1 MIQVEKLTY
10 SFPEKDLYKNISFT
24 LQDGVHCALI
34 GSNGTG
40 KSTLIQMMMEPDEW
54 LYKGKIIRKNVG
66 RIGYVSQFF
75 KTSKENTMTVFEY
88 LSQYFVALQQ
98 KNEELCAEMATAENL
113 DAVFERYQKVLD
125 EIDAVDGNNYES
137 NIGKQL
143 KLAGMK
149 SMENMELGKLSG
161 GEYKLVQ
168 VIREMMQMPSLLIM
182 DEPDVFLDFENLNGL
197 RQLINSYKG
206 TILVITHNRYL
217 LNNCFNKIL
226 HLEDTDIQEFDGNFV
241 DYNFALLQRK
251 IELQEQVAEEL
262 EELERTRAMVDRLR
276 AKATRFD
283 NASFGRTVHAKQSQ
297 LDRLEA
303 RMIKAPFVE
312 VRLPEI
318 TLPVVGENVKMSADI
333 AEEVMVQNENAELV
347 TESVVSEGSDAEEAV
362 KAAEANEIK
371 AVVEET
377 TEDAAED
384 AAENETSEKAPVL
397 RVNDYR
403 LEFEDMLLEHV
414 SFDLMEGEKVA
425 IVGPNGTGKTTLL
438 RQIAAGTC
446 DAVTVGPNTE
456 IGFLSQNHSET
467 LNEEHTIFEE
477 FEELGFETKK
487 EVKEYLAKYFFT
499 EEVLDNRIGILSGGE
514 KNLLQLA
521 KISVGKANLLL
532 LDEPTSHLDIY
543 SQAALEKALAK
554 YKGTVLMVS
563 HDFYSIVNTMDYVL
577 LVEEK
582 TIRKMRV
589 RSFRKLI
596 YKNYFE
602 QEYLELEQKKKEL
615 EMRIEDCLRGNDF
628 ETAKS
633 ISEQLEVIVR
643 KM

>member
-1 MIQVEKLTY
+1 MIQVEKLSY
-10 SFPEKDLYKNISFT
+10 SFPEKDLYKDVSFT
-24 LQDGVHCALI
+24 LQDGAHCALI

-54 LYKGKIIRKNVG
+54 LYKGKIIRKDVG

-88 LSQYFVALQQ
+88 LSQYFVELQQ
-98 KNEELCAEMATAENL
+98 KNEALCAEMATSENL
-113 DAVFERYQKVLD
+113 DEVFERYQKVMD

-149 SMENMELGKLSG
+149 AMERMELGKLSG

-217 LNNCFNKIL
+217 LNHCFNKIL
-226 HLEDTDIQEFDGNFV
+226 HLEDADIQEFDGNFV
-241 DYNFALLQRK
+241 DYNFALLQKK
-251 IELQEQVAEEL
+251 IELQEQVAEEM

-318 TLPVVGENVKMSADI
+318 VLPVLET
-333 AEEVMVQNENAELV
+333 V
-347 TESVVSEGSDAEEAV
+347 TSESEEAEV
-362 KAAEANEIK
+362 TKG
-371 AVVEET
+371 
-377 TEDAAED
+377 
-384 AAENETSEKAPVL
+384 PVL
-397 RVNDYR
+397 SVQDYR
-403 LEFEDMLLEHV
+403 LEFEDMILENV
-414 SFDLMEGEKVA
+414 SFELNEGEKAA

-438 RQIAAGTC
+438 RQIVNGSSE
-446 DAVTVGPNTE
+446 AVSVRADVE
-456 IGFLSQNHSET
+456 VGFLSQNHSET
-467 LNEEHTIFEE
+467 LKEDDSIYKE
-477 FEELGFETKK
+477 FETLGFETNA
-487 EVKEYLAKYFFT
+487 EIRDYLAPYFFA
-499 EEVLDNRIGILSGGE
+499 EDVLDNRIGMLSGGE

-521 KISVGKANLLL
+521 KIGTGKAGLLL

-543 SQAALEKALAK
+543 SQAALEKALAD

-563 HDFYSIVNTMDYVL
+563 HDFYTIVNTMDYVL
-577 LVEEK
+577 YVEDK

-589 RSFRKLI
+589 RSFRKMI
-596 YKNYFE
+596 YKDYFE

-615 EMRIEDCLRGNDF
+615 EMRIEDCLRANDF
-628 ETAKS
+628 EKAKA
-633 ISEQLEVIVR
+633 ISEELEVIVR

>member
-1 MIQVEKLTY
+1 MIQVEKLSY
-10 SFPEKDLYKNISFT
+10 SFPEKDLYKNVSFT
-24 LQDGVHCALI
+24 LQDGAHCALI

-54 LYKGKIIRKNVG
+54 LYKGKIIRKDIG

-88 LSQYFVALQQ
+88 LSQYFVELQQ
-98 KNEELCAEMATAENL
+98 KNEELCAEMATSENL
-113 DAVFERYQKVLD
+113 DEVFERYQKVMD

-149 SMENMELGKLSG
+149 SMEGMELGKLSG

-226 HLEDTDIQEFDGNFV
+226 HLEDADIQEFDGNFV

-251 IELQEQVAEEL
+251 IELQEQVAEEM

-318 TLPVVGENVKMSADI
+318 VLPVLEQA
-333 AEEVMVQNENAELV
+333 
-347 TESVVSEGSDAEEAV
+347 
-362 KAAEANEIK
+362 AAEA
-371 AVVEET
+371 EET
-377 TEDAAED
+377 ENTEIV
-384 AAENETSEKAPVL
+384 SGPVL
-397 RVNDYR
+397 NVQDYR
-403 LEFEDMLLEHV
+403 LEFEDMILENV
-414 SFDLMEGEKVA
+414 SFELNEGEKVA

-438 RQIAAGTC
+438 RQIANRSSE
-446 DAVTVGPNTE
+446 AVSVRPDVE

-467 LNEEHTIFEE
+467 LSEDDTIYKE
-477 FEELGFETKK
+477 FEALGFETNTEIKQ
-487 EVKEYLAKYFFT
+487 YLAPYFFA
-499 EEVLDNRIGILSGGE
+499 EDVLDNRIGILSGGE

-521 KISVGKANLLL
+521 KIGAGKAGLLL

-543 SQAALEKALAK
+543 SQAALEKALAD

-563 HDFYSIVNTMDYVL
+563 HDFYTIVNTMDYVL
-577 LVEEK
+577 YVEDK

-589 RSFRKLI
+589 RSFRKMI
-596 YKNYFE
+596 YKDYFE

-615 EMRIEDCLRGNDF
+615 EMKIEDCLRANDF
-628 ETAKS
+628 EKAKA
-633 ISEQLEVIVR
+633 ISEELEVIVR
-643 KM
+643 KL

>member
-1 MIQVEKLTY
+1 MIQVEKLSY
-10 SFPEKDLYKNISFT
+10 SFPEKDLYKNVSFT
-24 LQDGVHCALI
+24 LQDGAHCALI

-54 LYKGKIIRKNVG
+54 LYKGKIIRKDIG

-88 LSQYFVALQQ
+88 LSQYFVELQQ
-98 KNEELCAEMATAENL
+98 KNEELCAEMATSENL
-113 DAVFERYQKVLD
+113 DEVFERYQKVMD

-149 SMENMELGKLSG
+149 SMEGMELGKLSG

-226 HLEDTDIQEFDGNFV
+226 HLEDADIQEFDGNFV

-251 IELQEQVAEEL
+251 IELQEQVAEEM

-318 TLPVVGENVKMSADI
+318 VLPVLEQA
-333 AEEVMVQNENAELV
+333 
-347 TESVVSEGSDAEEAV
+347 
-362 KAAEANEIK
+362 AAEA
-371 AVVEET
+371 EET
-377 TEDAAED
+377 EKTEIV
-384 AAENETSEKAPVL
+384 SGPVL
-397 RVNDYR
+397 NVQDYR
-403 LEFEDMLLEHV
+403 LEFEDMILENV
-414 SFDLMEGEKVA
+414 SFELNEGEKVA

-438 RQIAAGTC
+438 RQIANRSSE
-446 DAVTVGPNTE
+446 AVSVRPDVE

-467 LNEEHTIFEE
+467 LNEDDTIYKE
-477 FEELGFETKK
+477 FEALGFEANAEIKQ
-487 EVKEYLAKYFFT
+487 YLAPYFFA
-499 EEVLDNRIGILSGGE
+499 EDVLDNRIGILSGGE

-521 KISVGKANLLL
+521 KIGAGKAGLLL

-543 SQAALEKALAK
+543 SQAALEKALAD

-563 HDFYSIVNTMDYVL
+563 HDFYTIVNTMDYVL
-577 LVEEK
+577 YVEDK

-589 RSFRKLI
+589 RSFRKMI
-596 YKNYFE
+596 YKDYFE

-615 EMRIEDCLRGNDF
+615 EMKIEDCLRANDF
-628 ETAKS
+628 EKAKA
-633 ISEQLEVIVR
+633 ISEELEVIVR

>member
-1 MIQVEKLTY
+1 MIQVEKLSY
-10 SFPEKDLYKNISFT
+10 SFPEKDLYKNVSFT
-24 LQDGVHCALI
+24 LQDGAHCALI

-54 LYKGKIIRKNVG
+54 LYKGKIIRKDIG

-88 LSQYFVALQQ
+88 LSQYFVELQQ
-98 KNEELCAEMATAENL
+98 KNEELCAEMATSENL
-113 DAVFERYQKVLD
+113 DEVFERYQKVMD

-149 SMENMELGKLSG
+149 SMEGMELGKLSG

-226 HLEDTDIQEFDGNFV
+226 HLEDADIQEFDGNFV

-251 IELQEQVAEEL
+251 IELQEQVAEEM

-318 TLPVVGENVKMSADI
+318 VLPVLEQA
-333 AEEVMVQNENAELV
+333 
-347 TESVVSEGSDAEEAV
+347 
-362 KAAEANEIK
+362 AAEA
-371 AVVEET
+371 EET
-377 TEDAAED
+377 EKTEIV
-384 AAENETSEKAPVL
+384 SGPVL
-397 RVNDYR
+397 NVQDYR
-403 LEFEDMLLEHV
+403 LEFEDMILENV
-414 SFDLMEGEKVA
+414 SFELNEGEKVA

-438 RQIAAGTC
+438 RQIANRSSE
-446 DAVTVGPNTE
+446 AVSVRPDVE

-467 LNEEHTIFEE
+467 LNEDDTIYKE
-477 FEELGFETKK
+477 FEALGFETNAEIKQ
-487 EVKEYLAKYFFT
+487 YLAPYFFA
-499 EEVLDNRIGILSGGE
+499 EDVLDNRIGILSGGE

-521 KISVGKANLLL
+521 KIGAGKARLLL

-543 SQAALEKALAK
+543 SQAALEKALAD

-563 HDFYSIVNTMDYVL
+563 HDFYTIVNTMDYVL
-577 LVEEK
+577 YVEDK

-589 RSFRKLI
+589 RSFRKMI
-596 YKNYFE
+596 YKDYFE

-615 EMRIEDCLRGNDF
+615 EMKIEDCLRANDF
-628 ETAKS
+628 EKAKA
-633 ISEQLEVIVR
+633 ISEELEVIVR

>member
-1 MIQVEKLTY
+1 MIQVEKLSY
-10 SFPEKDLYKNISFT
+10 SFPEKDLYKNVSFT
-24 LQDGVHCALI
+24 LQDGAHCALI

-54 LYKGKIIRKNVG
+54 LYKGKIIRKDIG

-88 LSQYFVALQQ
+88 LSQYFVELQQ
-98 KNEELCAEMATAENL
+98 KNEALCAEMATSENL
-113 DAVFERYQKVLD
+113 DEVFERYQKVMD

-149 SMENMELGKLSG
+149 SMEGMELGKLSG

-226 HLEDTDIQEFDGNFV
+226 HLEDADIQEFDGNFV

-251 IELQEQVAEEL
+251 IELQEQVAEEM

-318 TLPVVGENVKMSADI
+318 VLPVLEKATVE
-333 AEEVMVQNENAELV
+333 AEE
-347 TESVVSEGSDAEEAV
+347 TETVSG
-362 KAAEANEIK
+362 
-371 AVVEET
+371 
-377 TEDAAED
+377 
-384 AAENETSEKAPVL
+384 PVL
-397 RVNDYR
+397 NVQDYR
-403 LEFEDMLLEHV
+403 LEFDDMILENV
-414 SFDLMEGEKVA
+414 SFELNEGEKVA

-438 RQIAAGTC
+438 RQIANRSSE
-446 DAVTVGPNTE
+446 AVFVRPDVE

-467 LNEEHTIFEE
+467 LNEEDTIYKE
-477 FEELGFETKK
+477 FEALGFETNAEIKN
-487 EVKEYLAKYFFT
+487 YLAPYFFA
-499 EEVLDNRIGILSGGE
+499 EDVLDNRIGILSGGE

-521 KISVGKANLLL
+521 KIGAGKAGLLL

-543 SQAALEKALAK
+543 SQAALEKALAD

-563 HDFYSIVNTMDYVL
+563 HDFYTIVNTMDYVFY
-577 LVEEK
+577 VEDK

-589 RSFRKLI
+589 RSFRKMI
-596 YKNYFE
+596 YKDYFE

-615 EMRIEDCLRGNDF
+615 EMRIEDCLRANDF
-628 ETAKS
+628 EKAKA
-633 ISEQLEVIVR
+633 ISEELEVIVR

>member
-1 MIQVEKLTY
+1 MIQVEKLSY
-10 SFPEKDLYKNISFT
+10 SFPEKDLYNNVSFT
-24 LQDGVHCALI
+24 LQDGAHCALI

-54 LYKGKIIRKNVG
+54 LYKGKIIRKDIG

-88 LSQYFVALQQ
+88 LSQYFVELQQ
-98 KNEELCAEMATAENL
+98 KNEELCTEMATSENL
-113 DAVFERYQKVLD
+113 DEVFERYQKLMD

-149 SMENMELGKLSG
+149 NMEGMELGKLSG

-226 HLEDTDIQEFDGNFV
+226 HLEDADIQEFDGNFV

-318 TLPVVGENVKMSADI
+318 KLPVLEQEVETAD
-333 AEEVMVQNENAELV
+333 
-347 TESVVSEGSDAEEAV
+347 
-362 KAAEANEIK
+362 
-371 AVVEET
+371 
-377 TEDAAED
+377 
-384 AAENETSEKAPVL
+384 APVL
-397 RVNDYR
+397 RVEDYR

-414 SFDLMEGEKVA
+414 SFDLNEGEKVA

-438 RQIAAGTC
+438 RQIANGSSE
-446 DAVTVGPNTE
+446 AVSVRPGVE
-456 IGFLSQNHSET
+456 VGFLSQNHSET
-467 LNEEHTIFEE
+467 LNEEDTIYKE
-477 FEELGFETKK
+477 FEALGFETNA
-487 EVKEYLAKYFFT
+487 EIREYLKPYFFA
-499 EEVLDNRIGILSGGE
+499 EDVLDNRIGILSGGE

-521 KISVGKANLLL
+521 KIGAGKAGLLL

-543 SQAALEKALAK
+543 SQAALEKALAE

-563 HDFYSIVNTMDYVL
+563 HDFYTIVNTMDYVL
-577 LVEEK
+577 YVEER

-589 RSFRKLI
+589 RSFRKMI
-596 YKNYFE
+596 YKDYFE

-615 EMRIEDCLRGNDF
+615 EMKIEDCLRANDF
-628 ETAKS
+628 EKAKA
-633 ISEQLEVIVR
+633 ISEELEVIVR

>member
-1 MIQVEKLTY
+1 MIQVEKLSY
-10 SFPEKDLYKNISFT
+10 SFPEKDLYKNVSFT
-24 LQDGVHCALI
+24 LQDGAHCALI

-54 LYKGKIIRKNVG
+54 LYKGKIIRKDIG

-88 LSQYFVALQQ
+88 LSQYFVELQQ
-98 KNEELCAEMATAENL
+98 KNEELCAEMATSENL
-113 DAVFERYQKVLD
+113 DEVFERYQKVMD

-149 SMENMELGKLSG
+149 SMEGMELGKLSG

-226 HLEDTDIQEFDGNFV
+226 HLEDADIQEFDGNFV

-251 IELQEQVAEEL
+251 IELQEQVAEEM

-318 TLPVVGENVKMSADI
+318 VLPVLEQA
-333 AEEVMVQNENAELV
+333 
-347 TESVVSEGSDAEEAV
+347 
-362 KAAEANEIK
+362 AAEA
-371 AVVEET
+371 EET
-377 TEDAAED
+377 ENTELV
-384 AAENETSEKAPVL
+384 SGPVL
-397 RVNDYR
+397 NVQDYR
-403 LEFEDMLLEHV
+403 LEFEDMILENV
-414 SFDLMEGEKVA
+414 SFELNEGEKVA

-438 RQIAAGTC
+438 RQIANRSSE
-446 DAVTVGPNTE
+446 AVSVRPDVE

-467 LNEEHTIFEE
+467 LNEDDTIYKE
-477 FEELGFETKK
+477 FEALGFETNAEIKQ
-487 EVKEYLAKYFFT
+487 YLAPYFFA
-499 EEVLDNRIGILSGGE
+499 EDVLDNRIGILSGGE

-521 KISVGKANLLL
+521 KIGAGKAGLLL

-543 SQAALEKALAK
+543 SQAALEKALAD

-563 HDFYSIVNTMDYVL
+563 HDFYTIVNTMDYVL
-577 LVEEK
+577 YVEDK

-589 RSFRKLI
+589 RSFRKMI
-596 YKNYFE
+596 YKDYFE

-615 EMRIEDCLRGNDF
+615 EMKIEDCLRANDF
-628 ETAKS
+628 EKAKA
-633 ISEQLEVIVR
+633 ISEELEVIVR

>member
-1 MIQVEKLTY
+1 MIQVEKLSY
-10 SFPEKDLYKNISFT
+10 SFPEKDLYKNVSFT
-24 LQDGVHCALI
+24 LQDGAHCALI

-54 LYKGKIIRKNVG
+54 LYKGKIIRKDIG

-88 LSQYFVALQQ
+88 LSQYFVELQQ
-98 KNEELCAEMATAENL
+98 KNEELCAEMATSENL
-113 DAVFERYQKVLD
+113 DEVFERYQKVMD

-149 SMENMELGKLSG
+149 SMEGMELGKLSG

-226 HLEDTDIQEFDGNFV
+226 HLEDADIQEFDGNFV

-251 IELQEQVAEEL
+251 IELQEQVAEEM

-318 TLPVVGENVKMSADI
+318 VLPVLEQA
-333 AEEVMVQNENAELV
+333 
-347 TESVVSEGSDAEEAV
+347 
-362 KAAEANEIK
+362 AAEA
-371 AVVEET
+371 EET
-377 TEDAAED
+377 ENTEIV
-384 AAENETSEKAPVL
+384 SGPVL
-397 RVNDYR
+397 NVQDYR
-403 LEFEDMLLEHV
+403 LEFEDMILENV
-414 SFDLMEGEKVA
+414 SFELNEGEKVA

-438 RQIAAGTC
+438 RQIANRSSE
-446 DAVTVGPNTE
+446 AVFVRPDVE

-467 LNEEHTIFEE
+467 LNEDDTIYKE
-477 FEELGFETKK
+477 FEALGFETNAEIKQ
-487 EVKEYLAKYFFT
+487 YLAPYFFA
-499 EEVLDNRIGILSGGE
+499 EDVLDNRIGILSGGE

-521 KISVGKANLLL
+521 KIGAGKAGLLL

-543 SQAALEKALAK
+543 SQAALEKALAD

-563 HDFYSIVNTMDYVL
+563 HDFYTIVNTMDYVL
-577 LVEEK
+577 YVEDK

-589 RSFRKLI
+589 RSFRKMI
-596 YKNYFE
+596 YKDYFE

-615 EMRIEDCLRGNDF
+615 EMKIEDCLRANDF
-628 ETAKS
+628 EKAKA
-633 ISEQLEVIVR
+633 ISEELEVIVR

>member
-1 MIQVEKLTY
+1 MIQVEKLSY
-10 SFPEKDLYKNISFT
+10 SFPEKDLYKNVSFT
-24 LQDGVHCALI
+24 LQDGAHCALI

-54 LYKGKIIRKNVG
+54 LYKGKIIRKDIG

-88 LSQYFVALQQ
+88 LSQYFVELQQ
-98 KNEELCAEMATAENL
+98 KNEALCAEMATSENL
-113 DAVFERYQKVLD
+113 DEVFERYQKVMD

-149 SMENMELGKLSG
+149 SMEGMELGKLSG

-226 HLEDTDIQEFDGNFV
+226 HLEDADIQEFDGNFV

-251 IELQEQVAEEL
+251 IELQEQVAEEM

-318 TLPVVGENVKMSADI
+318 VLPVLEKATAE
-333 AEEVMVQNENAELV
+333 AEE
-347 TESVVSEGSDAEEAV
+347 TETVSG
-362 KAAEANEIK
+362 
-371 AVVEET
+371 
-377 TEDAAED
+377 
-384 AAENETSEKAPVL
+384 PVL
-397 RVNDYR
+397 NVQDYR
-403 LEFEDMLLEHV
+403 LEFDDMILENV
-414 SFDLMEGEKVA
+414 SFELNEGEKVA

-438 RQIAAGTC
+438 RQIANRSSE
-446 DAVTVGPNTE
+446 AVSVRPDVE

-467 LNEEHTIFEE
+467 LNEEDTIYKE
-477 FEELGFETKK
+477 FEALGFETNA
-487 EVKEYLAKYFFT
+487 EVKNYLAPYFFA
-499 EEVLDNRIGILSGGE
+499 EDVLDNRIGILSGGE

-521 KISVGKANLLL
+521 KIGAGKAGLLL

-543 SQAALEKALAK
+543 SQAALEKALAD

-563 HDFYSIVNTMDYVL
+563 HDFYTIVNTMDYVL
-577 LVEEK
+577 YVEDK

-589 RSFRKLI
+589 RSFRKMI
-596 YKNYFE
+596 YKDYFE

-615 EMRIEDCLRGNDF
+615 EMRIEDCLRANDF
-628 ETAKS
+628 EKAKA
-633 ISEQLEVIVR
+633 ISEELEVIVR

>member
-1 MIQVEKLTY
+1 MIQVEKLSY
-10 SFPEKDLYKNISFT
+10 SFPEKDLYKNVSFT
-24 LQDGVHCALI
+24 LQDGAHCALI

-54 LYKGKIIRKNVG
+54 LFKGKIIRKDIG

-88 LSQYFVALQQ
+88 LSRYFVELQQ
-98 KNEELCAEMATAENL
+98 KNEELCAEMAAAENL
-113 DAVFERYQKVLD
+113 DEVFERYQRLLD

-137 NIGKQL
+137 NISKQL

-226 HLEDTDIQEFDGNFV
+226 HLEDADIQEFDGNFV
-241 DYNFALLQRK
+241 DYNFALLQKK
-251 IELQEQVAEEL
+251 IELQEQAAEER

-303 RMIKAPFVE
+303 RMIKEPFVE

-318 TLPVVGENVKMSADI
+318 VLPKMEPLED
-333 AEEVMVQNENAELV
+333 
-347 TESVVSEGSDAEEAV
+347 SEQ
-362 KAAEANEIK
+362 
-371 AVVEET
+371 
-377 TEDAAED
+377 
-384 AAENETSEKAPVL
+384 APVL
-397 RVNDYR
+397 CVNDYR
-403 LEFEDMLLEHV
+403 LEFEDMLLENV
-414 SFDLMEGEKVA
+414 SFELNEGEKVA

-438 RQIAAGTC
+438 RQIVNGDSKSISVRA
-446 DAVTVGPNTE
+446 DVE

-467 LNEEHTIFEE
+467 LNEESTIYKE
-477 FEELGFETKK
+477 FEELGFETNA
-487 EVKEYLAKYFFT
+487 EVKSYLAPYFFV
-499 EEVLDNRIGILSGGE
+499 EDVLDNRIGILSGGE

-521 KISVGKANLLL
+521 KIGAGKAGLLL

-543 SQAALEKALAK
+543 SQAALEKALAE

-577 LVEEK
+577 YVEEK

-589 RSFRKLI
+589 RSFRKMI
-596 YKNYFE
+596 YKDYFE

-615 EMRIEDCLRGNDF
+615 EMRIEECLRGHDF
-628 ETAKS
+628 EKAKA
-633 ISEQLEVIVR
+633 ISEELEVIVR

>member
-1 MIQVEKLTY
+1 
-10 SFPEKDLYKNISFT
+10 
-24 LQDGVHCALI
+24 
-34 GSNGTG
+34 
-40 KSTLIQMMMEPDEW
+40 
-54 LYKGKIIRKNVG
+54 
-66 RIGYVSQFF
+66 
-75 KTSKENTMTVFEY
+75 
-88 LSQYFVALQQ
+88 
-98 KNEELCAEMATAENL
+98 
-113 DAVFERYQKVLD
+113 
-125 EIDAVDGNNYES
+125 
-137 NIGKQL
+137 
-143 KLAGMK
+143 MK
-149 SMENMELGKLSG
+149 SMEGMELGKLSG

-226 HLEDTDIQEFDGNFV
+226 HLEDADIQEFDGNFV

-251 IELQEQVAEEL
+251 IELQEQVAEEM

-318 TLPVVGENVKMSADI
+318 VLPVLEQA
-333 AEEVMVQNENAELV
+333 
-347 TESVVSEGSDAEEAV
+347 
-362 KAAEANEIK
+362 AAEA
-371 AVVEET
+371 EET
-377 TEDAAED
+377 EKTEIV
-384 AAENETSEKAPVL
+384 SGPVL
-397 RVNDYR
+397 NVQDYR
-403 LEFEDMLLEHV
+403 LEFEDMILENV
-414 SFDLMEGEKVA
+414 SFELNEGEKVA

-438 RQIAAGTC
+438 RQIANRSSE
-446 DAVTVGPNTE
+446 AVSVRPDVE

-467 LNEEHTIFEE
+467 LNEDDTIYKE
-477 FEELGFETKK
+477 FEALGFETNAEIKQ
-487 EVKEYLAKYFFT
+487 YLAPYFFA
-499 EEVLDNRIGILSGGE
+499 EDVLDNRIGILSGGE

-521 KISVGKANLLL
+521 KIGAGKAGLLL

-543 SQAALEKALAK
+543 SQAALEKALAD

-563 HDFYSIVNTMDYVL
+563 HDFYTIVNTMDYVL
-577 LVEEK
+577 YVEDK

-589 RSFRKLI
+589 RSFRKMI
-596 YKNYFE
+596 YKDYFE

-615 EMRIEDCLRGNDF
+615 EMKIEDCLRANDF
-628 ETAKS
+628 EKAKA
-633 ISEQLEVIVR
+633 ISEELEVIVR

>member
-1 MIQVEKLTY
+1 MIQVEKLSY
-10 SFPEKDLYKNISFT
+10 SFPEKDLYKNVSFT
-24 LQDGVHCALI
+24 LQDGAHCALI

-54 LYKGKIIRKNVG
+54 MYKGKIIRKDIG

-88 LSQYFVALQQ
+88 LSQYFVELQQ
-98 KNEELCAEMATAENL
+98 KNEELCAEMATSENL
-113 DAVFERYQKVLD
+113 DEVFERYQKVLD

-149 SMENMELGKLSG
+149 NMDNMELGKLSG

-226 HLEDTDIQEFDGNFV
+226 HLEDADIQEFDGNFV

-251 IELQEQVAEEL
+251 IELQEQVAEEI
-262 EELERTRAMVDRLR
+262 EELERTKVMVDRLR

-283 NASFGRTVHAKQSQ
+283 NASFGRTVHAKQTQ
-297 LDRLEA
+297 LERLEA

-318 TLPVVGENVKMSADI
+318 VLPVLEATG
-333 AEEVMVQNENAELV
+333 
-347 TESVVSEGSDAEEAV
+347 TEHEEA
-362 KAAEANEIK
+362 ESSDMT
-371 AVVEET
+371 ET
-377 TEDAAED
+377 TEVTND
-384 AAENETSEKAPVL
+384 PIL
-397 RVNDYR
+397 RVQDYR
-403 LEFEDMLLEHV
+403 LEFEDMILDNV
-414 SFDLMEGEKVA
+414 SFDLNAGEKVA

-438 RQIAAGTC
+438 RQIANSSSG
-446 DAVTVGPNTE
+446 AVSVRPDVE
-456 IGFLSQNHSET
+456 VGFLSQNHSET
-467 LNEEHTIFEE
+467 LHEDCTIYEE
-477 FEELGFETKK
+477 FETLGFETKAEIK
-487 EVKEYLAKYFFT
+487 NYLAPYFFA
-499 EEVLDNRIGILSGGE
+499 EDVLDNRIDILSGGE

-521 KISVGKANLLL
+521 KIGAGKADLLL

-543 SQAALEKALAK
+543 SQAALEKALAD

-577 LVEEK
+577 YVENN
-582 TIRKMRV
+582 TIRKMRI
-589 RSFRKLI
+589 RSFRKMI
-596 YKNYFE
+596 YTDYFE

-615 EMRIEDCLRGNDF
+615 EMRIEDCLRVNDF
-628 ETAKS
+628 EKAKA
-633 ISEQLEVIVR
+633 ISEELEMIVR

>member
-1 MIQVEKLTY
+1 MQRRITLIEVEKLTY
-10 SFPEKDLYKNISFT
+10 SFPEKDLYKNVSFT
-24 LQDGVHCALI
+24 LQDGAHCALI

-54 LYKGKIIRKNVG
+54 LYKGKIIRKDIG

-88 LSQYFVALQQ
+88 LSQYFVELQQ
-98 KNEELCAEMATAENL
+98 KNEELCAEMATSENL
-113 DAVFERYQKVLD
+113 DEVFERYQKVMD

-149 SMENMELGKLSG
+149 SMEGMELGKLSG

-226 HLEDTDIQEFDGNFV
+226 HLEDADIQEFDGNFV

-251 IELQEQVAEEL
+251 IELQEQVAEEM

-318 TLPVVGENVKMSADI
+318 VLPVLEQA
-333 AEEVMVQNENAELV
+333 
-347 TESVVSEGSDAEEAV
+347 
-362 KAAEANEIK
+362 AAEA
-371 AVVEET
+371 EET
-377 TEDAAED
+377 EKTEIV
-384 AAENETSEKAPVL
+384 SGPVL
-397 RVNDYR
+397 NVQDYR
-403 LEFEDMLLEHV
+403 LEFEDMILENV
-414 SFDLMEGEKVA
+414 SFELNEGEKVA

-438 RQIAAGTC
+438 RQIANRSSE
-446 DAVTVGPNTE
+446 AVSVRPDVE

-467 LNEEHTIFEE
+467 LNEDDTIYKE
-477 FEELGFETKK
+477 FEALGFETNAEIKQ
-487 EVKEYLAKYFFT
+487 YLAPYFFA
-499 EEVLDNRIGILSGGE
+499 EDVLDNRIGILSGGE

-521 KISVGKANLLL
+521 KIGAGKAGLLL

-543 SQAALEKALAK
+543 SQAALEKALAD

-563 HDFYSIVNTMDYVL
+563 HDFYTIVNTMDYVL
-577 LVEEK
+577 YVEDK

-589 RSFRKLI
+589 RSFRKMI
-596 YKNYFE
+596 YKDYFE

-615 EMRIEDCLRGNDF
+615 EMKIEDCLRANDF
-628 ETAKS
+628 EKAKA
-633 ISEQLEVIVR
+633 ISEELEVIVR

>member
-1 MIQVEKLTY
+1 MIQVEKLSY
-10 SFPEKDLYKNISFT
+10 SFPEKDLYKNVSFT
-24 LQDGVHCALI
+24 LQDGAHCALI

-54 LYKGKIIRKNVG
+54 LYKGKIIRKDIG

-88 LSQYFVALQQ
+88 LSQYFVELQQ
-98 KNEELCAEMATAENL
+98 KNEELCAEMATSENL
-113 DAVFERYQKVLD
+113 DEVFERYQKVMD

-149 SMENMELGKLSG
+149 SMEGMELGKLSG

-226 HLEDTDIQEFDGNFV
+226 HLEDADIQEFDGNFV

-251 IELQEQVAEEL
+251 IELQEQVAEEM

-318 TLPVVGENVKMSADI
+318 VLPVLE
-333 AEEVMVQNENAELV
+333 Q
-347 TESVVSEGSDAEEAV
+347 T
-362 KAAEANEIK
+362 AAEA
-371 AVVEET
+371 EET
-377 TEDAAED
+377 ENTEIV
-384 AAENETSEKAPVL
+384 SGPVL
-397 RVNDYR
+397 NVQDYR
-403 LEFEDMLLEHV
+403 LEFEDMILENV
-414 SFDLMEGEKVA
+414 SFELNEGEKVA

-438 RQIAAGTC
+438 RQIANRSSE
-446 DAVTVGPNTE
+446 AVSVRPDVE

-467 LNEEHTIFEE
+467 LNEDDTIYKE
-477 FEELGFETKK
+477 FEALGFETNAEIKQ
-487 EVKEYLAKYFFT
+487 YLAPYFFA
-499 EEVLDNRIGILSGGE
+499 EDVLDNRIGILSGGE

-521 KISVGKANLLL
+521 KIGAGKAGLLL

-543 SQAALEKALAK
+543 SQAALEKALAD

-563 HDFYSIVNTMDYVL
+563 HDFYTIVNTMDYVL
-577 LVEEK
+577 YVEDK

-589 RSFRKLI
+589 RSFRKMI
-596 YKNYFE
+596 YKDYFE

-615 EMRIEDCLRGNDF
+615 EMKIEDCLRANDF
-628 ETAKS
+628 EKAKA
-633 ISEQLEVIVR
+633 ISEELEVIVR

>member
-1 MIQVEKLTY
+1 MIQVEKLSY
-10 SFPEKDLYKNISFT
+10 SFPEKDLYKNVSFT
-24 LQDGVHCALI
+24 LQDGAHCALI

-40 KSTLIQMMMEPDEW
+40 KSTLIQMIMEPDEW
-54 LYKGKIIRKNVG
+54 MFKGKIIRKNIG

-88 LSQYFVALQQ
+88 LSQYFVQLQQ
-98 KNEELCAEMATAENL
+98 QNEALCAEMATAEDL
-113 DAVFERYQKVLD
+113 DEVFARYQKVLD

-137 NIGKQL
+137 NISKQL

-149 SMENMELGKLSG
+149 SMEEMELGKLSG

-168 VIREMMQMPSLLIM
+168 IIREMMQMPSLLIM
-182 DEPDVFLDFENLNGL
+182 DEPDVFLDFDNLNGL

-217 LNNCFNKIL
+217 LNHCFNKIL
-226 HLEDTDIQEFDGNFV
+226 HLEDTDIQEFDGSFI
-241 DYNFALLQRK
+241 DYNFELLQKK
-251 IELQEQVAEEL
+251 IELQEQAAADR
-262 EELERTRAMVDRLR
+262 EELERTRAMVNRLR

-283 NASFGRTVHAKQSQ
+283 NASFGRTVHAKQTQ

-303 RMIKAPFVE
+303 RMIKEPFVE
-312 VRLPEI
+312 VRQPKIVLPAIGSEE
-318 TLPVVGENVKMSADI
+318 TAEADNVAENVTAETVSAEP
-333 AEEVMVQNENAELV
+333 AAAA
-347 TESVVSEGSDAEEAV
+347 SVLS
-362 KAAEANEIK
+362 
-371 AVVEET
+371 
-377 TEDAAED
+377 
-384 AAENETSEKAPVL
+384 
-397 RVNDYR
+397 VNDYR
-403 LEFEDMLLEHV
+403 LEFENMLLENV
-414 SFDLMEGEKVA
+414 NFELNTGEKVA

-438 RQIAAGTC
+438 RQIAAGTSE
-446 DAVTVGPNTE
+446 AVNVSPETR

-467 LNEEHTIFEE
+467 LNEANTIFKE
-477 FEELGFETKK
+477 FEELGFETRD
-487 EVKEYLAKYFFT
+487 EIKEYLSPYYFS
-499 EEVLDNRIGILSGGE
+499 EEAMDSRIGILSGGE

-521 KISVGKANLLL
+521 KIGAGKADLLL

-543 SQAALEKALAK
+543 SQAALEKALAD

-577 LVEEK
+577 YVEEK

-589 RSFRKLI
+589 RSFRKMV
-596 YKNYFE
+596 YNNYFS

-615 EMRIEDCLRGNDF
+615 EMRIDDCLRGHDF
-628 ETAKS
+628 GKAKE

-643 KM
+643 KLA

>member
-1 MIQVEKLTY
+1 MIQVEKLSY
-10 SFPEKDLYKNISFT
+10 SFPEKDLYKNVSFT
-24 LQDGVHCALI
+24 LQDGAHCALI

-54 LYKGKIIRKNVG
+54 LYKGKIIRKDIG

-88 LSQYFVALQQ
+88 LSQYFVELQQ
-98 KNEELCAEMATAENL
+98 KNEELCVEMATSENL
-113 DAVFERYQKVLD
+113 DEVFERYQKVMD

-149 SMENMELGKLSG
+149 SMEGMELGKLSG

-226 HLEDTDIQEFDGNFV
+226 HLEDADIQEFDGNFV

-251 IELQEQVAEEL
+251 IELQEQVAEEM

-318 TLPVVGENVKMSADI
+318 VLPVLEQA
-333 AEEVMVQNENAELV
+333 
-347 TESVVSEGSDAEEAV
+347 
-362 KAAEANEIK
+362 AAEAEKTENTEI
-371 AVVEET
+371 V
-377 TEDAAED
+377 
-384 AAENETSEKAPVL
+384 SGPVL
-397 RVNDYR
+397 NVQDYR
-403 LEFEDMLLEHV
+403 LEFEDMILENV
-414 SFDLMEGEKVA
+414 SFELNEGEKVA

-438 RQIAAGTC
+438 RQIANRSSE
-446 DAVTVGPNTE
+446 AVSVRPDVE

-467 LNEEHTIFEE
+467 LNEDDTIYKE
-477 FEELGFETKK
+477 FEALGFETNTEIKQ
-487 EVKEYLAKYFFT
+487 YLAPYFFA
-499 EEVLDNRIGILSGGE
+499 EDVLDNRIGILSGGE

-521 KISVGKANLLL
+521 KIGAGKAGLLL

-543 SQAALEKALAK
+543 SQAALEKALAD

-563 HDFYSIVNTMDYVL
+563 HDFYTIVNTMDYVL
-577 LVEEK
+577 YVEDK

-589 RSFRKLI
+589 RSFR
-596 YKNYFE
+596 
-602 QEYLELEQKKKEL
+602 
-615 EMRIEDCLRGNDF
+615 
-628 ETAKS
+628 
-633 ISEQLEVIVR
+633 
-643 KM
+643 

>member
-1 MIQVEKLTY
+1 MIQVEKLSY
-10 SFPEKDLYKNISFT
+10 SFPEKDLYKNVSFT
-24 LQDGVHCALI
+24 LQDGAHCALI

-54 LYKGKIIRKNVG
+54 LYKGKIIRKDIG

-88 LSQYFVALQQ
+88 LSQYFVELQQ
-98 KNEELCAEMATAENL
+98 KNEELCAEMATSENL
-113 DAVFERYQKVLD
+113 DEVFERYQKVMD

-149 SMENMELGKLSG
+149 SMEGMELGKLSG

-226 HLEDTDIQEFDGNFV
+226 HLEDADIQEFDGNFV

-251 IELQEQVAEEL
+251 IELQEQVAEEM

-318 TLPVVGENVKMSADI
+318 VLPVLEQA
-333 AEEVMVQNENAELV
+333 
-347 TESVVSEGSDAEEAV
+347 
-362 KAAEANEIK
+362 AAEA
-371 AVVEET
+371 EET
-377 TEDAAED
+377 EKTEIV
-384 AAENETSEKAPVL
+384 SGPVL
-397 RVNDYR
+397 NVQDYR
-403 LEFEDMLLEHV
+403 LEFEDMILENV
-414 SFDLMEGEKVA
+414 SFELNEGEKVA

-438 RQIAAGTC
+438 RQIANRSSE
-446 DAVTVGPNTE
+446 AVSVRPDVE

-467 LNEEHTIFEE
+467 LNEDDTIYKE
-477 FEELGFETKK
+477 FEALGFETNTEIKQ
-487 EVKEYLAKYFFT
+487 YLAPYFFA
-499 EEVLDNRIGILSGGE
+499 EDVLDNRIGILSGGE

-521 KISVGKANLLL
+521 KIGAGKAGLLL

-543 SQAALEKALAK
+543 SQAALEKALAD
-554 YKGTVLMVS
+554 YKGAVLMVS
-563 HDFYSIVNTMDYVL
+563 HDFYTIVNTMDYVL
-577 LVEEK
+577 YVEDK

-589 RSFRKLI
+589 RSFRKMI
-596 YKNYFE
+596 YKDYFE

-615 EMRIEDCLRGNDF
+615 EMKIEDCLRANDF
-628 ETAKS
+628 EKAKA
-633 ISEQLEVIVR
+633 ISEELEVIVR

>member
-1 MIQVEKLTY
+1 MIQVEKLSY
-10 SFPEKDLYKNISFT
+10 SFPEKDLYKNVSFT
-24 LQDGVHCALI
+24 LQDGAHCALI

-54 LYKGKIIRKNVG
+54 LYKGKIIRKDIG

-88 LSQYFVALQQ
+88 LSQYFVELQQ
-98 KNEELCAEMATAENL
+98 KNEELCAEMATSENL
-113 DAVFERYQKVLD
+113 DEVFERYQKVMD

-149 SMENMELGKLSG
+149 SMEGMELGKLSG

-226 HLEDTDIQEFDGNFV
+226 HLEDADIQEFDGNFV

-251 IELQEQVAEEL
+251 IELQEQVAEEM

-318 TLPVVGENVKMSADI
+318 VLPVLEQA
-333 AEEVMVQNENAELV
+333 
-347 TESVVSEGSDAEEAV
+347 
-362 KAAEANEIK
+362 AAEA
-371 AVVEET
+371 EET
-377 TEDAAED
+377 ENTEIV
-384 AAENETSEKAPVL
+384 SGPVL
-397 RVNDYR
+397 NVQDYR
-403 LEFEDMLLEHV
+403 LEFEDMILENV
-414 SFDLMEGEKVA
+414 SFELNEGEKVA

-438 RQIAAGTC
+438 RQIANRSSE
-446 DAVTVGPNTE
+446 AVSVRPDVE

-467 LNEEHTIFEE
+467 LNEDDTIYKE
-477 FEELGFETKK
+477 FEVLGFETNAEIKQ
-487 EVKEYLAKYFFT
+487 YLAPYFFA
-499 EEVLDNRIGILSGGE
+499 EDVLDNRIGILSGGE

-521 KISVGKANLLL
+521 KIGAGKAGLLL

-543 SQAALEKALAK
+543 SQAALEKALAD

-563 HDFYSIVNTMDYVL
+563 HDFYTIVNTMDYVL
-577 LVEEK
+577 YVEDK

-589 RSFRKLI
+589 RSFRKMI
-596 YKNYFE
+596 YKDYFE

-615 EMRIEDCLRGNDF
+615 EMKIEDCLRANDF
-628 ETAKS
+628 EKAKA
-633 ISEQLEVIVR
+633 ISEELEVIVR

>member
-1 MIQVEKLTY
+1 MNIESKEIVMIQVEKLSY
-10 SFPEKDLYKNISFT
+10 SFPEKDLYKNVSFT
-24 LQDGVHCALI
+24 LQDGAHCALI

-54 LYKGKIIRKNVG
+54 LYKGKIIRKDIG

-88 LSQYFVALQQ
+88 LSQYFVELQQ
-98 KNEELCAEMATAENL
+98 KNEELCAEMATSENL
-113 DAVFERYQKVLD
+113 DEVFERYQKVMD

-149 SMENMELGKLSG
+149 SMEGMELGKLSG

-226 HLEDTDIQEFDGNFV
+226 HLEDADIQEFDGNFV

-251 IELQEQVAEEL
+251 IELQEQVAEEM

-318 TLPVVGENVKMSADI
+318 VLPVLEQA
-333 AEEVMVQNENAELV
+333 
-347 TESVVSEGSDAEEAV
+347 
-362 KAAEANEIK
+362 AAEA
-371 AVVEET
+371 EET
-377 TEDAAED
+377 ENTEIV
-384 AAENETSEKAPVL
+384 SGPVL
-397 RVNDYR
+397 NVQDYR
-403 LEFEDMLLEHV
+403 LEFEDMILENV
-414 SFDLMEGEKVA
+414 SFELNEGEKVA

-438 RQIAAGTC
+438 RQIANRSSE
-446 DAVTVGPNTE
+446 AVSVRPDVE

-467 LNEEHTIFEE
+467 LNEDDTIYKE
-477 FEELGFETKK
+477 FEVLGFETNAEIKQ
-487 EVKEYLAKYFFT
+487 YLAPYFFA
-499 EEVLDNRIGILSGGE
+499 EDVLDNRIGILSGGE

-521 KISVGKANLLL
+521 KIGAGKAGLLL

-543 SQAALEKALAK
+543 SQAALEKALAD

-563 HDFYSIVNTMDYVL
+563 HDFYTIVNTMDYVL
-577 LVEEK
+577 YVEDK

-589 RSFRKLI
+589 RSFRKMI
-596 YKNYFE
+596 YKDYFE

-615 EMRIEDCLRGNDF
+615 EMKIEDCLRANDF
-628 ETAKS
+628 EKAKA
-633 ISEQLEVIVR
+633 ISEELEVIVR

>member
-1 MIQVEKLTY
+1 MIQVEKLSY
-10 SFPEKDLYKNISFT
+10 SFPEKDLYNNVSFT
-24 LQDGVHCALI
+24 LQDGAHCALI

-54 LYKGKIIRKNVG
+54 LYKGKIIRKDIG

-88 LSQYFVALQQ
+88 LSQYFVELLQ
-98 KNEELCAEMATAENL
+98 KNEELCAEMATSENL
-113 DAVFERYQKVLD
+113 DEVFERYQKVMD

-149 SMENMELGKLSG
+149 SMEHMELGKLSG

-226 HLEDTDIQEFDGNFV
+226 HLEDADIQEFDGNFV
-241 DYNFALLQRK
+241 DYNFVLLQRK
-251 IELQEQVAEEL
+251 IELQEQVAEEM

-318 TLPVVGENVKMSADI
+318 VLPVIEKAVPE
-333 AEEVMVQNENAELV
+333 AEE
-347 TESVVSEGSDAEEAV
+347 TETIQG
-362 KAAEANEIK
+362 
-371 AVVEET
+371 
-377 TEDAAED
+377 
-384 AAENETSEKAPVL
+384 PVL
-397 RVNDYR
+397 CVQDYR
-403 LEFEDMLLEHV
+403 LEFEDMILENV
-414 SFDLMEGEKVA
+414 SFELNEGEKVA

-438 RQIAAGTC
+438 RQIANGSSE
-446 DAVTVGPNTE
+446 AVSVRPDIE

-467 LNEEHTIFEE
+467 LNEDATIYKE
-477 FEELGFETKK
+477 FEALGFETNAEIKN
-487 EVKEYLAKYFFT
+487 YLAPYFFA
-499 EEVLDNRIGILSGGE
+499 EDVLDNRIGILSGGE

-521 KISVGKANLLL
+521 KIGTGNAELLL

-543 SQAALEKALAK
+543 SQAALEKALAD

-577 LVEEK
+577 YVEDK

-589 RSFRKLI
+589 RSFRKMI
-596 YKNYFE
+596 YKDYFE

-615 EMRIEDCLRGNDF
+615 EMKIEDCLRANDF
-628 ETAKS
+628 EKAKA
-633 ISEQLEVIVR
+633 ISEELEVIVR

>member
-1 MIQVEKLTY
+1 MIQAENLSY
-10 SFPEKDLYKNISFT
+10 SFPEKDLYKKVSFT
-24 LQDGVHCALI
+24 LQDGAHCALI

-40 KSTLIQMMMEPDEW
+40 KSTLIQMLMEPDEW
-54 LYKGKIIRKNVG
+54 MYQGKIIRKNIG

-88 LSQYFVALQQ
+88 LSQYFVELQK

-113 DAVFERYQKVLD
+113 EEVFERYQKVLD
-125 EIDAVDGNNYES
+125 EIEAVDGNNYES

-149 SMENMELGKLSG
+149 SMADMELGKLSG

-217 LNNCFNKIL
+217 LNHCFDKIL
-226 HLEDTDIQEFDGNFV
+226 HLENADIQEFDGTFI
-241 DYNFALLQRK
+241 DYNFSLLQKK
-251 IELQEQVAEEL
+251 IELQELAAADR
-262 EELERTRAMVDRLR
+262 EELERTKAMVDRLR

-283 NASFGRTVHAKQSQ
+283 NASFGRTVHAKQTQ

-303 RMIKAPFVE
+303 RRIKEPFVE
-312 VRLPEI
+312 VRQPEI
-318 TLPVVGENVKMSADI
+318 VLPILDRVIPERPM
-333 AEEVMVQNENAELV
+333 EEER
-347 TESVVSEGSDAEEAV
+347 SEQ
-362 KAAEANEIK
+362 
-371 AVVEET
+371 ET
-377 TEDAAED
+377 PEM
-384 AAENETSEKAPVL
+384 PVL
-397 RVNDYR
+397 RVEDYN

-414 SFDLMEGEKVA
+414 NFEIGEGEKVA

-438 RQIAAGTC
+438 RQIAMGTSP
-446 DAVTVGPNTE
+446 AVSLRPDVE
-456 IGFLSQNHSET
+456 VGFLSQNHSET
-467 LNEEHTIFEE
+467 LQEENTICEE
-477 FEELGFETKK
+477 FEALGFETKA
-487 EVKEYLAKYFFT
+487 ETADYLSKYFFP
-499 EEVLDNRIGILSGGE
+499 EEVLENRIGILSGGE

-521 KISVGKANLLL
+521 KIGAGNAELLL

-543 SQAALEKALAK
+543 SQAALEKALSE

-582 TIRKMRV
+582 SLRKMRV
-589 RSFRKLI
+589 RSFRKMI
-596 YKNYFE
+596 YKNYFS

-615 EMRIEDCLRGNDF
+615 EMRIEDCLRAN
-628 ETAKS
+628 EYEQAKG
-633 ISEQLEVIVR
+633 ISEQLEMIVR
-643 KM
+643 KMQ

>member
-1 MIQVEKLTY
+1 MIQVEKLSY
-10 SFPEKDLYKNISFT
+10 SFPEKDLYKNVSFT
-24 LQDGVHCALI
+24 LQDGAHCALI

-54 LYKGKIIRKNVG
+54 LYKGKIIRKDIG

-88 LSQYFVALQQ
+88 LSQYFVELQQ
-98 KNEELCAEMATAENL
+98 KNEELCAEMATSENL
-113 DAVFERYQKVLD
+113 DEVFERYQKVMD

-149 SMENMELGKLSG
+149 SMEGMELGKLSG

-226 HLEDTDIQEFDGNFV
+226 HLEDADIQEFDGNFV

-251 IELQEQVAEEL
+251 IELQEQVAEEM

-318 TLPVVGENVKMSADI
+318 VLPVLEQA
-333 AEEVMVQNENAELV
+333 
-347 TESVVSEGSDAEEAV
+347 
-362 KAAEANEIK
+362 AAEA
-371 AVVEET
+371 EET
-377 TEDAAED
+377 ENTEIV
-384 AAENETSEKAPVL
+384 SGPVL
-397 RVNDYR
+397 NVQDYR
-403 LEFEDMLLEHV
+403 LEFEDMILENV
-414 SFDLMEGEKVA
+414 SFELNEGEKVA

-438 RQIAAGTC
+438 RQIANRSSE
-446 DAVTVGPNTE
+446 AVFVRPDVE

-467 LNEEHTIFEE
+467 LNEDDTIYKE
-477 FEELGFETKK
+477 FEVLGFETNAEIKQ
-487 EVKEYLAKYFFT
+487 YLAPYFFA
-499 EEVLDNRIGILSGGE
+499 EDVLDNRIGILSGGE

-521 KISVGKANLLL
+521 KIGAGKAGLLL

-543 SQAALEKALAK
+543 SQAALEKALAD

-563 HDFYSIVNTMDYVL
+563 HDFYTIVNTMDYVL
-577 LVEEK
+577 YVEDK

-589 RSFRKLI
+589 RSFRKMI
-596 YKNYFE
+596 YKDYFE

-615 EMRIEDCLRGNDF
+615 EMKIEDCLRANDF
-628 ETAKS
+628 EKAKA
-633 ISEQLEVIVR
+633 ISEELEVIVR

>member
-1 MIQVEKLTY
+1 MIQVEKLSY
-10 SFPEKDLYKNISFT
+10 SFPEKDLYRNISFT

-40 KSTLIQMMMEPDEW
+40 KSTLIQMLMEPDEW
-54 LYKGKIIRKNVG
+54 LYKGKIIRKNIG

-88 LSQYFVALQQ
+88 LSQYFVSLQRQ
-98 KNEELCAEMATAENL
+98 NEALCAEMATAENL
-113 DAVFERYQKVLD
+113 DKVFERYQKVLD

-143 KLAGMK
+143 KLAGLK

-226 HLEDTDIQEFDGNFV
+226 HLENTDIQEFDGSFV

-251 IELQEQVAEEL
+251 IELQEQAATER

-283 NASFGRTVHAKQSQ
+283 NASFGRTVHAKQTQ

-303 RMIKAPFVE
+303 RMIKEPFVE

-318 TLPVVGENVKMSADI
+318 VLPNVGDIPEDMETKI
-333 AEEVMVQNENAELV
+333 AEIGQTEEKELEN
-347 TESVVSEGSDAEEAV
+347 TESEGCAEVSALTPILSV
-362 KAAEANEIK
+362 K
-371 AVVEET
+371 
-377 TEDAAED
+377 
-384 AAENETSEKAPVL
+384 
-397 RVNDYR
+397 DYS
-403 LEFEDMLLEHV
+403 LVFEDMLLENV
-414 SFDLMEGEKVA
+414 NFDLNPGEKVA

-438 RQIAAGTC
+438 RQIAAGTSG
-446 DAVTVGPNTE
+446 AVSVCPDVE

-467 LNEEHTIFEE
+467 LDEDRTIYEE
-477 FEELGFETKK
+477 FEELGFETKAEIK
-487 EVKEYLAKYFFT
+487 NYLSRYFFT
-499 EEVLDNRIGILSGGE
+499 EDVLDNRIGILSGGE

-521 KISVGKANLLL
+521 KISAGKAQLLL

-543 SQAALEKALAK
+543 GQAALERALAD

-582 TIRKMRV
+582 TLRKMRV
-589 RSFRKLI
+589 RSFRKMI
-596 YKNYFE
+596 YKNYFSK
-602 QEYLELEQKKKEL
+602 EYLELEQKKKEL
-615 EMRIEDCLRGNDF
+615 EMRIEDCLRGHDF
-628 ETAKS
+628 ETAKE

-643 KM
+643 KMQITVRTLNSCRCTSERAECSLM

>member
-24 LQDGVHCALI
+24 LQDGAHCALI

-54 LYKGKIIRKNVG
+54 LYKGRIIRKDVG

-75 KTSKENTMTVFEY
+75 KTPKENTMMVFDY
-88 LSQYFVALQQ
+88 LSQYFVELQQ
-98 KNEELCAEMATAENL
+98 KNEALCAEMATAENL
-113 DAVFERYQKVLD
+113 DEVFERYQKVLD
-125 EIDAVDGNNYES
+125 EIDAVDGNNFES

-226 HLEDTDIQEFDGNFV
+226 HLEDADIQEFDGSFV
-241 DYNFALLQRK
+241 DYNLALLQRK
-251 IELQEQVAEEL
+251 IELQEQAAEER

-303 RMIKAPFVE
+303 RMIKEPFVE

-318 TLPVVGENVKMSADI
+318 TLPMVGEKVKNVAVPKETEIIDAEMTNIAAD
-333 AEEVMVQNENAELV
+333 VNV
-347 TESVVSEGSDAEEAV
+347 TEDPVKDAADN
-362 KAAEANEIK
+362 ATDD
-371 AVVEET
+371 VVE
-377 TEDAAED
+377 
-384 AAENETSEKAPVL
+384 NEASEKSPVL
-397 RVNDYR
+397 SVKDYR
-403 LEFEDMLLEHV
+403 LEFEDMLLENV
-414 SFDLMEGEKVA
+414 SFELKEGEKVA

-438 RQIAAGTC
+438 RQIAQGTC
-446 DAVTVGPNTE
+446 DAVSVRPNTE

-467 LNEEHTIFEE
+467 LNEDHTIFEE

-487 EVKEYLAKYFFT
+487 EVKEYLSKYFFP

-521 KISVGKANLLL
+521 KISAGKANLLL
-532 LDEPTSHLDIY
+532 FDEPTSHLDIY
-543 SQAALEKALAK
+543 SQAALEKALAD
-554 YKGTVLMVS
+554 YNGTVLMVS

-589 RSFRKLI
+589 RSFRKRI
-596 YKNYFE
+596 YKNYFD

-615 EMRIEDCLRGNDF
+615 EMRIEDCLRGHDF
-628 ETAKS
+628 ETAKTL
-633 ISEQLEVIVR
+633 SEQLEVIVR

>member
-1 MIQVEKLTY
+1 MIQVEKLSY
-10 SFPEKDLYKNISFT
+10 SFPEKDLYKNVSFT
-24 LQDGVHCALI
+24 LQDGAHCALI

-54 LYKGKIIRKNVG
+54 LYKGKIIRKDIG

-88 LSQYFVALQQ
+88 LSQYFVELQQ
-98 KNEELCAEMATAENL
+98 KNEELCAEMATSENL
-113 DAVFERYQKVLD
+113 DEVFERYQKVMD

-149 SMENMELGKLSG
+149 SMEGMELGKLSG

-226 HLEDTDIQEFDGNFV
+226 HLEDADIQEFDGNFV

-251 IELQEQVAEEL
+251 IELQEQVAEEM

-318 TLPVVGENVKMSADI
+318 VLPVLEQAA
-333 AEEVMVQNENAELV
+333 AE
-347 TESVVSEGSDAEEAV
+347 AEEA
-362 KAAEANEIK
+362 ENTEI
-371 AVVEET
+371 V
-377 TEDAAED
+377 
-384 AAENETSEKAPVL
+384 SGPVL
-397 RVNDYR
+397 NVQDYR
-403 LEFEDMLLEHV
+403 LEFEDMILENV
-414 SFDLMEGEKVA
+414 SFELNEGEKVA

-438 RQIAAGTC
+438 RQIANRSSE
-446 DAVTVGPNTE
+446 AVSVRPDVE

-467 LNEEHTIFEE
+467 LNEDDTIYKE
-477 FEELGFETKK
+477 FEALGFETNAEIKQ
-487 EVKEYLAKYFFT
+487 YLAPYFFA
-499 EEVLDNRIGILSGGE
+499 EDVLDNRIGILSGGE

-521 KISVGKANLLL
+521 KIGAGKAGLLL

-543 SQAALEKALAK
+543 SQAALEKALAD

-563 HDFYSIVNTMDYVL
+563 HDFYTIVNTMDYVL
-577 LVEEK
+577 YVEDK

-589 RSFRKLI
+589 RSFRKMI
-596 YKNYFE
+596 YKDYFE

-615 EMRIEDCLRGNDF
+615 EMKIEDCLRANDF
-628 ETAKS
+628 EKAKA
-633 ISEQLEVIVR
+633 ISEELEVIVR

>member
-1 MIQVEKLTY
+1 MIQVEKLSY
-10 SFPEKDLYKNISFT
+10 SFPEKDLYKNVSFT
-24 LQDGVHCALI
+24 LQDGAHCALI

-54 LYKGKIIRKNVG
+54 LYKGKIIRKDIG

-88 LSQYFVALQQ
+88 LSQYFVELQQ
-98 KNEELCAEMATAENL
+98 KNEELCAEMATSENL
-113 DAVFERYQKVLD
+113 DEVFERYQKVMD

-149 SMENMELGKLSG
+149 SMEGMELGKLSG

-226 HLEDTDIQEFDGNFV
+226 HLEDADIQEFDGNFV

-251 IELQEQVAEEL
+251 IELQEQVAEEM

-318 TLPVVGENVKMSADI
+318 VLPVLEQA
-333 AEEVMVQNENAELV
+333 
-347 TESVVSEGSDAEEAV
+347 
-362 KAAEANEIK
+362 AAEA
-371 AVVEET
+371 EET
-377 TEDAAED
+377 ENTEIV
-384 AAENETSEKAPVL
+384 SGPVL
-397 RVNDYR
+397 NVQDYR
-403 LEFEDMLLEHV
+403 LEFEDMILENV
-414 SFDLMEGEKVA
+414 SFELNEGEKVA

-438 RQIAAGTC
+438 RQIANRSSE
-446 DAVTVGPNTE
+446 AVSVRPDVE

-467 LNEEHTIFEE
+467 LNEDDNIYKE
-477 FEELGFETKK
+477 FEALGFETNAEIKQ
-487 EVKEYLAKYFFT
+487 YLAPYFFA
-499 EEVLDNRIGILSGGE
+499 EDVLDNRIGILSGGE

-521 KISVGKANLLL
+521 KIGAGKAGLLL

-543 SQAALEKALAK
+543 SQAALEKALAD

-563 HDFYSIVNTMDYVL
+563 HDFYTIVNTMDYVL
-577 LVEEK
+577 YVEDK

-589 RSFRKLI
+589 RSFRKMI
-596 YKNYFE
+596 YKDYFE

-615 EMRIEDCLRGNDF
+615 EMKIEDCLRANDF
-628 ETAKS
+628 EKAKA
-633 ISEQLEVIVR
+633 ISEELEVIVR

>member
-1 MIQVEKLTY
+1 MIQVEKLSY
-10 SFPEKDLYKNISFT
+10 SFPEKDLYKNVSFT
-24 LQDGVHCALI
+24 LQDGAHCALI

-54 LYKGKIIRKNVG
+54 LYKGKIIRKDIG

-88 LSQYFVALQQ
+88 LSQYFVELQQ
-98 KNEELCAEMATAENL
+98 KNEELCAEMATSENL
-113 DAVFERYQKVLD
+113 DEVFERYQKVMD

-149 SMENMELGKLSG
+149 SMEGMELGKLSG

-226 HLEDTDIQEFDGNFV
+226 HLEDADIQEFDGNFV

-251 IELQEQVAEEL
+251 IELQEQVAEEM

-318 TLPVVGENVKMSADI
+318 VLPVLEQA
-333 AEEVMVQNENAELV
+333 
-347 TESVVSEGSDAEEAV
+347 
-362 KAAEANEIK
+362 AAEA
-371 AVVEET
+371 EET
-377 TEDAAED
+377 ENTEIV
-384 AAENETSEKAPVL
+384 SGPVL
-397 RVNDYR
+397 NVQDYR
-403 LEFEDMLLEHV
+403 LEFEDMILENV
-414 SFDLMEGEKVA
+414 SFELNEGEKVA

-438 RQIAAGTC
+438 RQIANRSSE
-446 DAVTVGPNTE
+446 AVSVRPDVE

-467 LNEEHTIFEE
+467 LNEDDTIYKE
-477 FEELGFETKK
+477 FEALGFETNAEIKQ
-487 EVKEYLAKYFFT
+487 YLAPYFFA
-499 EEVLDNRIGILSGGE
+499 EDVLDNRIGILSGGE

-521 KISVGKANLLL
+521 KIGAGKAGLLL

-543 SQAALEKALAK
+543 SQAALEKALAD

-563 HDFYSIVNTMDYVL
+563 HDFYTIVNTMDYVL
-577 LVEEK
+577 YVEDK

-589 RSFRKLI
+589 RSFRKMI
-596 YKNYFE
+596 YKDYFE

-615 EMRIEDCLRGNDF
+615 EMKIEDCLRANDF
-628 ETAKS
+628 EKAKA
-633 ISEQLEVIVR
+633 ISEELEVIVR

>member
-1 MIQVEKLTY
+1 MNIESKEIVMIQVEKLSY
-10 SFPEKDLYKNISFT
+10 SFPEKDLYKNVSFT
-24 LQDGVHCALI
+24 LQDGAHCALI

-54 LYKGKIIRKNVG
+54 LYKGKIIRKDIG

-88 LSQYFVALQQ
+88 LSQYFVELQQ
-98 KNEELCAEMATAENL
+98 KNEELCAEMATSENL
-113 DAVFERYQKVLD
+113 DEVFERYQKVMD

-149 SMENMELGKLSG
+149 SMEGMELGKLSG

-226 HLEDTDIQEFDGNFV
+226 HLEDADIQEFDGNFV

-251 IELQEQVAEEL
+251 IELQEQVAEEM

-318 TLPVVGENVKMSADI
+318 VLPVLEQA
-333 AEEVMVQNENAELV
+333 
-347 TESVVSEGSDAEEAV
+347 
-362 KAAEANEIK
+362 AAEA
-371 AVVEET
+371 EET
-377 TEDAAED
+377 ENTEIV
-384 AAENETSEKAPVL
+384 SGPVL
-397 RVNDYR
+397 NVQDYR
-403 LEFEDMLLEHV
+403 LEFEDMILENV
-414 SFDLMEGEKVA
+414 SFELNEGEKVA

-438 RQIAAGTC
+438 RQIANRSSE
-446 DAVTVGPNTE
+446 AVSVRPDVE

-467 LNEEHTIFEE
+467 LNEDDTIYKE
-477 FEELGFETKK
+477 FEALGFETNAEIKQ
-487 EVKEYLAKYFFT
+487 YLAPYFFA
-499 EEVLDNRIGILSGGE
+499 EDVLDNRIGILSGGE

-521 KISVGKANLLL
+521 KIGAGKAGLLL

-543 SQAALEKALAK
+543 SQAALEKALAD

-563 HDFYSIVNTMDYVL
+563 HDFYTIVNTMDYVL
-577 LVEEK
+577 YVEDK

-589 RSFRKLI
+589 RSFRKMI
-596 YKNYFE
+596 YKDYFE

-615 EMRIEDCLRGNDF
+615 EMKIEDCLRANDF
-628 ETAKS
+628 EKAKA
-633 ISEQLEVIVR
+633 ISEELEVIVR